1 MRSTMRSSRWWLT
14 LLVALVAMAVTASL
28 GRWQLSRADQKL
40 ALQKTIQVQMD
51 APVLTERDLEL
62 TPASWGELH
71 RRVSLQ
77 GYWMHQHTVFLDNRV
92 YNGRAGFWVLTPLL
106 LDDQTAVLVQR
117 GWVPRDLR
125 DVQAVPSLA
134 QPQELIR
141 IQGRLS
147 APPSKW
153 LELQSPE
160 VTPSSGASQIRHN
173 IDISQWR
180 QLWGYSIAAVVLQTD
195 PSDAQLVR
203 DWPMPAST
211 ASTNQ
216 GYAFQWFALCAT
228 LAALTLWFLF
238 IRPMR
243 HGPN

>member
-1 MRSTMRSSRWWLT
+1 MRSTMGSRRWWLT
-14 LLVALVAMAVTASL
+14 LLIALVAMAVTASL

-40 ALQKTIQVQMD
+40 ALQKTIQAQMD

-62 TPASWGELH
+62 TPASWGE
-71 RRVSLQ
+71 
-77 GYWMHQHTVFLDNRV
+77 
-92 YNGRAGFWVLTPLL
+92 
-106 LDDQTAVLVQR
+106 
-117 GWVPRDLR
+117 VPRDLR

-141 IQGRLS
+141 VQGRLS

-173 IDISQWR
+173 IDIAQWR